1 MFYVHGR
8 LRTSRTVLL
17 ASQCFL
23 GLHGDNLL
31 DTSEPGRQ
39 SWALTPSLPR
49 PKHEHS
55 ADAPHRSESL
65 LGIKHSSGFRL
76 GRLATSQVR
85 NCRISF
91 IRKDDCSSRGRSIP
105 DPTLR
110 HQNSFE
116 CDFMT
121 LSKPYDNS
129 SAWCCWTKHRKYADH
144 LHLNLT
150 RRLPSLPCICLLIS
164 LAISLHMDAGLRR

>member
-1 MFYVHGR
+1 M
-8 LRTSRTVLL
+8 
-17 ASQCFL
+17 
-23 GLHGDNLL
+23 
-31 DTSEPGRQ
+31 DTNELGRQ

-91 IRKDDCSSRGRSIP
+91 IRQDDCSSRGRSIP
-105 DPTLR
+105 DPTLQ
-110 HQNSFE
+110 HQNYSE
-116 CDFMT
+116 SDFMT
-121 LSKPYDNS
+121 LPKPYDIS
-129 SAWCCWTKHRKYADH
+129 SVCCWTKHCKYADH
-144 LHLNLT
+144 VHLKLT
-150 RRLPSLPCICLLIS
+150 PRLPPLLCICLLIS
-164 LAISLHMDAGLRR
+164 LTISLHVRAASS